1 MSGDISQYYSPRVD
15 VGECFRRL
23 GFQRLGDITVQ
34 VFLGNPLGPGMF
46 PLLPVMGTGVGS
58 EQFHRSGWDL
68 GMDRLYLILS
78 MATR

>member
-1 MSGDISQYYSPRVD
+1 M
-15 VGECFRRL
+15 
-23 GFQRLGDITVQ
+23 Q

-78 MATR
+78 MASR